1 MLMSNYENLILNQQ
15 LYLKSYIFNNKG
27 KIFNLNIENKSYNF
41 KLLKTFKY
49 TFLKKEELKKN
60 KNLKKQLILLN
71 LSSNL
76 NFFLIKQKQIN
87 NYIKLISLFKNGNT
101 CNFESLYIYFV
112 KKIIFF
118 NNSKHTNKELIK
130 NSILQYKS
138 LNIVRYTYNFKR
150 KKFLNLN
157 IYYIKQKEKK
167 KTNNLNMYLVK
178 KEQLLNTNV
187 NLFFYLNSLVE
198 QKLYSKL
205 LNILDNKLLLND
217 LKKQHFLKFKNVFLN
232 IKYIYYLCYI
242 YSFYIKKKN

>member
-1 MLMSNYENLILNQQ
+1 MSNYENLILNQQ
-15 LYLKSYIFNNKG
+15 LYLKSYIFNTKG

-60 KNLKKQLILLN
+60 KNLKKKLILLN
-71 LSSNL
+71 LNSNI

-87 NYIKLISLFKNGNT
+87 NYIKLISLFKNANNY
-101 CNFESLYIYFV
+101 NFESLYIYFV

-118 NNSKHTNKELIK
+118 NNSKNTNKELIK

-138 LNIVRYTYNFKR
+138 LNIIRYIYNFK
-150 KKFLNLN
+150 KKNFLNLN

-167 KTNNLNMYLVK
+167 KTNNLNIYLVK
-178 KEQLLNTNV
+178 KEQLLNNNL
-187 NLFFYLNSLVE
+187 NLFFYLNSLIE

-217 LKKQHFLKFKNVFLN
+217 LKKQHILKFKNVFLN

-242 YSFYIKKKN
+242 YSFYINKKN